1 MSNSSAIKALSRVCV
16 FLSPFPLSMSDMA
29 IYRQPSISFGQ
40 GVQHILRAMDR
51 RASDWERHRAKEIA
65 EAVLDGR
72 TTILEG
78 ARELSPLA
86 HTDAIA
92 NEDDRKLIIGIDSE
106 TDHLPVGKVREHWA
120 ADALEAKDV
129 EITIAEERWKARFR
143 NVCKRIAEPSSL
155 DRGQ

>member
-1 MSNSSAIKALSRVCV
+1 M
-16 FLSPFPLSMSDMA
+16 
-29 IYRQPSISFGQ
+29 G
-40 GVQHILRAMDR
+40 R

-72 TTILEG
+72 TMILEG

-92 NEDDRKLIIGIDSE
+92 NEDDRRLIIGIDSE

-120 ADALEAKDV
+120 ADALEAKDA

-143 NVCKRIAEPSSL
+143 DVCKRIAEPSSV
-155 DRGQ
+155 DRVNEFYKKGCQEKSSASTGVEICFSRSSPLSIGCAAMSFG

>member
-1 MSNSSAIKALSRVCV
+1 
-16 FLSPFPLSMSDMA
+16 
-29 IYRQPSISFGQ
+29 
-40 GVQHILRAMDR
+40 MDR

-65 EAVLDGR
+65 VAVLDGR

-92 NEDDRKLIIGIDSE
+92 NEDDRRLIIGIDSE

-120 ADALEAKDV
+120 ADALETKDA

-143 NVCKRIAEPSSL
+143 DVCKRIAEPSSV
-155 DRGQ
+155 DRVSE